1 MFEIQTFKQ
10 EPLGVGGVGVGAE
23 GVGGGGG
30 WGGWRQRGLGVE
42 GVGVEGVGGR
52 GWGMEEVEG
61 HVSGALRNKD
71 LEFHICK
78 VHTHIRTQY
87 I

>member
-1 MFEIQTFKQ
+1 MIMCLRYRHLNKS
-10 EPLGVGGVGVGAE
+10 LWGWGGLEGLEAE
-23 GVGGGGG
+23 GV
-30 WGGWRQRGLGVE
+30 R
-42 GVGVEGVGGR
+42 VEGVGGR